1 MNRIVAGINNEPIEE
16 NKNYYINLLIKKKR
30 NNNNGGATYSIGC
43 IVSLSNGKFKIIC
56 RYYKVYSFINNIPFD
71 YINNIITK
79 KFPLGVSD
87 NILNSYLN
95 TDVSFKSIQECKNS
109 NTLKI
114 ESIIHFCEKEKSNK
128 IHHTNICLK
137 SILFKDAYQFSS
149 NISKNLKK
157 YLDLDD
163 IFHINDI
170 FNLHD
175 DDIEYCN
182 IHKII
187 NGDIA
192 WGVILL

>member
-1 MNRIVAGINNEPIEE
+1 VVGIDNEPIKE
-16 NKNYYINLLIKKKR
+16 NKNYYINLLVKKR
-30 NNNNGGATYSIGC
+30 ENNNNGRGATYSIAC
-43 IVSLSNGKFKIIC
+43 IVSLSNGKIKIIC
-56 RYYKVYSFINNIPFD
+56 RYYKVYSFTNNIPLD
-71 YINNIITK
+71 YINNILTK

-95 TDVSFKSIQECKNS
+95 DDVYFKSIQECENS

-137 SILFKDAYQFSS
+137 SILFKDVYQFSS
-149 NISKNLKK
+149 NISKKLKK
-157 YLDLDD
+157 YLDSDD
-163 IFHINDI
+163 FFHINDI
-170 FNLHD
+170 FNLHDD

-187 NGDIA
+187 NEGIA
-192 WGVILL
+192 WGIILS